1 MRLRADIVSI
11 VFVERLERKG
21 RVQQSENRLRFQ
33 TSEQLASAS
42 PDCARVRAADFDN
55 LPDILVM
62 NFGARVKHNARFP
75 LAADETAGFEETVAG
90 ESK

>member
-42 PDCARVRAADFDN
+42 PDCARASAADFDN

-62 NFGARVKHNARFP
+62 NVGARAKHNARFP
-75 LAADETAGFEETVAG
+75 PAANETAGFEETVAG